1 MASVKIK
8 IIDGIL
14 SIFKV
19 IVMKLLHIR
28 AQADL
33 NLRAE
38 KGKGFDM
45 RNIPKQFK
53 KLLIQD
59 QAVVDERW
67 SECEKCEFLTSNEK
81 LGKTYHNCKKCGC
94 FMKIGDSFIKTKL
107 SVAKCPIGKWGRY
120 VHPV

>member
-67 SECEKCEFLTSNEK
+67 SECEKCEFLIKPTSQ
-81 LGKTYHNCKKCGC
+81 CKKCGC
-94 FMKIGDSFIKTKL
+94 FLKLKTRI
-107 SVAKCPIGKWGRY
+107 SSQSCPIGKWGKESNTIKNEV
-120 VHPV
+120 VHGV